1 MHFHASN
8 NKKYMCNIYY
18 YKTKLDCVSNGC
30 SMHACG
36 AIGVGK
42 DMLETLRSIAKETG
56 NMTDD
61 DAKKYLEGM
70 HKEGILGQELW
81 A

>member
-1 MHFHASN
+1 
-8 NKKYMCNIYY
+8 
-18 YKTKLDCVSNGC
+18 
-30 SMHACG
+30 MHACG
-36 AIGVGK
+36 AIGAGK
-42 DMLETLRSIAKETG
+42 DVLETLRSIAKETG

-70 HKEGILGQELW
+70 HKEGRLGQELW